1 MEKIRIEFEGEN
13 GVDKLFNEGRT
24 HTQGNNLKL
33 VPFTTNSTPF
43 VFNNFNGVIG
53 AFTRLMDD
61 KKIRLGI
68 DVSKFYSKL
77 DCLITCT
84 GEEKEKLIEIVKD
97 MYVKNNAIIPFNI
110 RTIGYLESNSFT
122 EKIAMFLFTM
132 FIDDFIKGK
141 YKDTCRKEEVNVLQK
156 IVLEALPELKECG
169 TVDEAKYNC
178 FLPYIKDVFQED
190 IKYMIENPKIY
201 EKNLK
206 RFLEYYFMYYVTQL
220 AIKMSKFERAD
231 IKEVEKVYM
240 TLGWEVTSKTRQAY
254 IYGWNYVVEYIPKLF
269 SHAVTLEF
277 LSRNNSNNPMDYV
290 QFHSSFNDTEDDIQM
305 SESISKITENYK
317 AWITNV
323 DYSLCIHDKEKD
335 GNCKTSNQI
344 RLLFETIDFQFT
356 NGTRTGP
363 YQKYSGRFIEFVH
376 CNFGKRRGA
385 LGYNFNVT
393 EQDIILFTKIILGQ
407 NDGRIRLVKLFNE
420 FERRG
425 LVFDRESKKK
435 IVELFEKLNL
445 LEKKSDSGDAQYVKS
460 IL

>member
-1 MEKIRIEFEGEN
+1 MEKIKIDFDGED

-24 HTQGNNLKL
+24 HTQGNNLKM
-33 VPFTTNSTPF
+33 VPFTTNSNPF
-43 VFNNFNGVIG
+43 VFNDFTGVSG
-53 AFTRLMDD
+53 AFARLMDD

-68 DVSKFYSKL
+68 DISKFFAKL
-77 DCLITCT
+77 DDLITCS
-84 GEEKEKLIEIVKD
+84 GESKEKLIEIIKD

-122 EKIAMFLFTM
+122 EKIAMFLFSM
-132 FIDDFIKGK
+132 FIDDYIKGK
-141 YKDTCRKEEVNVLQK
+141 YQDTCKKEEVNVLQK
-156 IVLEALPELKECG
+156 IVLEALPALKESG
-169 TVDEAKYNC
+169 PVEETKYNC

-190 IKYMIENPKIY
+190 IKYMIENPRLL
-201 EKNLK
+201 ERNLK
-206 RFLEYYFMYYVTQL
+206 RFLEYYFMFYITQL
-220 AIKMSKFERAD
+220 AIKMSKFEKANLE
-231 IKEVEKVYM
+231 EVEKVYM

-254 IYGWNYVVEYIPKLF
+254 IYGWRYVFEYIPKLF
-269 SHAVTLEF
+269 SHAVTLEL
-277 LSRNNSNNPMDYV
+277 LSRNNSNNTMDYV
-290 QFHSSFNDTEDDIQM
+290 QFYTIFNETEEDLQM
-305 SESISKITENYK
+305 SEAINQITEKYK
-317 AWITNV
+317 AWISNV
-323 DYSLCIHDKEKD
+323 DYSRCIHEKEKD
-335 GNCKTSNQI
+335 GNCITSNQI

-356 NGTRTGP
+356 NGTRTAP

-385 LGYNFNVT
+385 LGYTFNIT

-407 NDGRIRLVKLFNE
+407 NDGRMRLVKLFNE

>member
-1 MEKIRIEFEGEN
+1 MENIKIEFEGEN
-13 GVDKLFNEGRT
+13 GVDKLFNDGRT

-33 VPFTTNSTPF
+33 VPFTTNSIPF
-43 VFNNFNGVIG
+43 IFNDFNGVIG

-68 DVSKFYSKL
+68 DVNKFYSKL
-77 DCLITCT
+77 DELITCT
-84 GEEKEKLIEIVKD
+84 GEEKEKLIEIIKD
-97 MYVKNNAIIPFNI
+97 MYVKNNVIIPFNI

-122 EKIAMFLFTM
+122 EKIAMFLFSM
-132 FIDDFIKGK
+132 FTDDSV
-141 YKDTCRKEEVNVLQK
+141 KEIYQDACKKEGLNVLQK
-156 IVLEALPELKECG
+156 IVLEALPELKESG
-169 TVDEAKYNC
+169 AVEEAKYNC
-178 FLPYIKDVFQED
+178 FLPYVKEVFQED

-206 RFLEYYFMYYVTQL
+206 RFLEYYFMFYITQL
-220 AIKMSKFERAD
+220 AIKLSKFEKAD
-231 IKEVEKVYM
+231 IEEVEKVYM
-240 TLGWEVTSKTRQAY
+240 TLSWEVTSKTRQAY
-254 IYGWNYVVEYIPKLF
+254 IYGWKYAIEYIPKLF
-269 SHAVTLEF
+269 SHAVLLEF
-277 LSRNNSNNPMDYV
+277 LSHNNSERPMDYV
-290 QFHSSFNDTEDDIQM
+290 QFYRDFNDTENDIQM
-305 SESISKITENYK
+305 SQSISKITDKYK
-317 AWITNV
+317 EWISNV
-323 DYSLCIHDKEKD
+323 NYSLCIHDKEKD

-356 NGTRTGP
+356 KGTRTAP

-376 CNFGKRRGA
+376 YNFGKRRGA
-385 LGYNFNVT
+385 LGYTFNIT

-407 NDGRIRLVKLFNE
+407 NDGRIRLVRLFNE